1 MKSDFH
7 DIGDLLRARKPE
19 PPAVPPGLE
28 ARILRAVE
36 QRARPRP
43 ERHPRWLWFV
53 LPPAFA
59 AAALWFMSFPREPA
73 KPAVSRVAAP
83 EILPDPLGSF
93 VDSAN
98 PLFAETSALT
108 RDAERAG
115 GFLINCLPSL
125 GSRDE

>member
-7 DIGDLLRARKPE
+7 EIGDLLRARKPE

-28 ARILRAVE
+28 TRILRAVE

-43 ERHPRWLWFV
+43 ERRPRRLWFV

-59 AAALWFMSFPREPA
+59 AAALWFLPFPQEPA
-73 KPAVSRVAAP
+73 KPAVSREAAP
-83 EILPDPLGSF
+83 VTLPDPVGSL